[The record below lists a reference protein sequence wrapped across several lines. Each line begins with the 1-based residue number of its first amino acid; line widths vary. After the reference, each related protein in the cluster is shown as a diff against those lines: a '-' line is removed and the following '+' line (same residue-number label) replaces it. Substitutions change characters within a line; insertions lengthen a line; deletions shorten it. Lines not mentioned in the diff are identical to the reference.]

1 MSAIEGRAKL
11 VQAGKKLL
19 SDWQQTR
26 ENWRDENARSFEQQ
40 YMAPLEASIRGAVL
54 AMERMN
60 SALEGARHDC
70 RDSSGPGL

>member
-26 ENWRDENARSFEQQ
+26 ENWRDENALQFEQR
-40 YMAPLEASIRGAVL
+40 YMKPLEASIRAAAL

-70 RDSSGPGL
+70 RNSSELGL

>member
-19 SDWQQTR
+19 TDWQQTR
-26 ENWRDENARSFEQQ
+26 ENWRDENARQFEQR
-40 YMAPLEASIRGAVL
+40 YIAPLEASIRGAVL
-54 AMERMN
+54 AMERMSN
-60 SALEGARHDC
+60 ALEGSRHDC